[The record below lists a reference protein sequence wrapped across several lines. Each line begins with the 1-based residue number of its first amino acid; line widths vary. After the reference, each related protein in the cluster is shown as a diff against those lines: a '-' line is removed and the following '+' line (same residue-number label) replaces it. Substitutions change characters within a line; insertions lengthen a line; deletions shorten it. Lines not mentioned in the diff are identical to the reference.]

1 MSTLLQVE
9 TWPMVLQLG
18 VLSTV
23 AGAVYLGVAWQ
34 FRITPVLMAY
44 QLVYKKIRER
54 IMRSR

>member
-1 MSTLLQVE
+1 L
-9 TWPMVLQLG
+9 

-23 AGAVYLGVAWQ
+23 AVAVYLGVAWQ

-54 IMRSR
+54 LTRSR